1 MKRSSPST
9 RTVSRPRLV
18 ADGERQRRLARRP
31 TGPLQHRARCRSAGK
46 HRRSAA
52 APPAIAVPNI
62 CPRAAGRPDPSSS
75 ACDGRPLRR
84 TRVQRPSVRSSRQI
98 ARSMY
103 RGPLGTQPEAGPRGG
118 DSAAR
123 SGIYDA
129 STGQHARTGPAPRV
143 ASTAPPRGRR
153 RDRRR
158 DLRRPPRLPGLRG
171 APGCACAG
179 RAAADVR
186 GARGVP
192 ARARRAHR
200 RREHARA
207 GYSHFGAPGDL
218 DLGGLG
224 LILDTGHAAICGTL
238 HDFLREPHAELAHV
252 HLHDNR
258 GPADAGDPHLPLGRG
273 VVDTRAVLR
282 AARASGATV
291 ILELLSEDAILESIA
306 HLDRKGLLD
315 EA

>member
-1 MKRSSPST
+1 MPALPRRPLPPDIGLPSDAWYGLQLDAALDRVARYATLAEIASVEDHTLLSAPNRRAAIESGLRLTVHGPYDDLEPGST
-9 RTVSRPRLV
+9 RERDRLHALRIHRRHLEAAAEIGAETYVVHPDYQGCAVSRDARVLD
-18 ADGERQRRLARRP
+18 ALQRTFAELEEY
-31 TGPLQHRARCRSAGK
+31 
-46 HRRSAA
+46 
-52 APPAIAVPNI
+52 
-62 CPRAAGRPDPSSS
+62 
-75 ACDGRPLRR
+75 
-84 TRVQRPSVRSSRQI
+84 QRELGVRI
-98 ARSMY
+98 VVENM
-103 RGPLGTQPEAGPRGG
+103 
-118 DSAAR
+118 
-123 SGIYDA
+123 
-129 STGQHARTGPAPRV
+129 
-143 ASTAPPRGRR
+143 
-153 RDRRR
+153 
-158 DLRRPPRLPGLRG
+158 PGL
-171 APGCACAG
+171 
-179 RAAADVR
+179 
-186 GARGVP
+186 
-192 ARARRAHR
+192 
-200 RREHARA
+200 

-273 VVDTRAVLR
+273 VVDARAVLR